1 MVCPSQTSSFPSRL
15 LILSPVLKRNGES
28 GFDSVATAKPHS
40 LPIKRAVPAHASS
53 TTEMPGTLSITP
65 STAVSDG
72 DDGTD
77 SPVITATACVK
88 ADDGFHHCEDITLEG
103 GNAGRRSMDD
113 LKKRWRETTKMR
125 DGYLDRSG
133 GCRKDIHLIQT
144 SDHPPYCWQLT
155 DPKTTKEQAKD
166 LMKWCYVLA
175 PCNVPNGGAPMKLGP
190 PRSLRSR
197 DAKHIDLNKVD
208 LAVEQ
213 TETTTIAARATAHG
227 PGCHAKGTDYFFN
240 NPDVRAN
247 CTAELAKGSVLYL
260 KLSPN
265 TIWNETIMALCFKEA
280 GCDGG
285 GLEWTT

>member
-125 DGYLDRSG
+125 GMFDVLIHPSYAGTRELIVFKDGYLDRSG

-175 PCNVPNGGAPMKLGP
+175 PCNVPSQLYVRLDYVQSMLT
-190 PRSLRSR
+190 PRRRWST
-197 DAKHIDLNKVD
+197 H
-208 LAVEQ
+208 E
-213 TETTTIAARATAHG
+213 ARPTAQSQE
-227 PGCHAKGTDYFFN
+227 P
-240 NPDVRAN
+240 
-247 CTAELAKGSVLYL
+247 
-260 KLSPN
+260 
-265 TIWNETIMALCFKEA
+265 
-280 GCDGG
+280 
-285 GLEWTT
+285 